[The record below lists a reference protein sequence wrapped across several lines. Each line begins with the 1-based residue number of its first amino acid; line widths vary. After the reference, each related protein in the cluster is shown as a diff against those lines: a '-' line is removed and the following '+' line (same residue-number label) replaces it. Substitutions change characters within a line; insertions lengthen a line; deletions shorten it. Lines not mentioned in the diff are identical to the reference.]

1 MFKSGGVP
9 LWVPSGGDFGDLE
22 YICGKRN
29 ESQHGLRQREYRIKF
44 NNVIQTFLIFHKR
57 RFPQPV
63 GSRLSAQFHGRW
75 IMDGETQ
82 TVYKRRL
89 RPEIRS
95 SRLGFL
101 VHSSIL
107 DLQFTDQ
114 PRSSTLQYQRSN
126 SRHLTCIGSD
136 VKL

>member
-63 GSRLSAQFHGRW
+63 GSITLTLDHGW
-75 IMDGETQ
+75 QAQ
-82 TVYKRRL
+82 TVYKRKL

-114 PRSSTLQYQRSN
+114 PRSSTLKYQRSN